1 MFRRIPPI
9 HRIYL
14 QPVRVQHKRDKPGI
28 RGERREIIVQD
39 CFRLRRCGRGGFL
52 PGDGNGIPEHA
63 HQIVEHVM
71 RKRAA
76 GGHERKEQRR
86 CRDNPG
92 GGAHRPPT
100 PRPGTPTLPR
110 GGNHGPPAL
119 RRAFHNSGA
128 FRNICRCPIVSM
140 RGGNHGPPAFRRAFH
155 NGGGFRNAS
164 RRLPVLPRGGVCNGD
179 ALGRFRRGRL
189 PRQNAVVCRPPFRR
203 AFRVL
208 LFCARDH
215 LRKRRGRIGL
225 QQPFRFRERH
235 HERVVQ
241 QFRVLAQ
248 KCYRSPVPHI
258 FIPPSLHMTYRQ
270 AKM

>member
-9 HRIYL
+9 HPIYL
-14 QPVRVQHKRDKPGI
+14 QPIYIQHKRDKPGI
-28 RGERREIIVQD
+28 RGERREIVILN

-86 CRDNPG
+86 C
-92 GGAHRPPT
+92 
-100 PRPGTPTLPR
+100 
-110 GGNHGPPAL
+110 
-119 RRAFHNSGA
+119 
-128 FRNICRCPIVSM
+128 PIVSM
-140 RGGNHGPPAFRRAFH
+140 RGGNHGPPAFRRVFH

-179 ALGRFRRGRL
+179 ALGRFRRSRL

-235 HERVVQ
+235 HERIVQ

>member
-9 HRIYL
+9 HPIYL
-14 QPVRVQHKRDKPGI
+14 QPIYIQHKRDKPGI
-28 RGERREIIVQD
+28 RGERREIVILN

-110 GGNHGPPAL
+110 GGNHGPPTL
-119 RRAFHNSGA
+119 
-128 FRNICRCPIVSM
+128 
-140 RGGNHGPPAFRRAFH
+140 RRAFH
-155 NGGGFRNAS
+155 NGGAFRNAS

-179 ALGRFRRGRL
+179 ALGRFRRSRL

-235 HERVVQ
+235 HERIVQ

>member
-1 MFRRIPPI
+1 
-9 HRIYL
+9 
-14 QPVRVQHKRDKPGI
+14 
-28 RGERREIIVQD
+28 
-39 CFRLRRCGRGGFL
+39 
-52 PGDGNGIPEHA
+52 
-63 HQIVEHVM
+63 M

-100 PRPGTPTLPR
+100 PRPGTPALPR
-110 GGNHGPPAL
+110 GGNHGPPTLRRAFQNGGVFRNSGRCPIASMRVGNHGPPTL

-128 FRNICRCPIVSM
+128 FRNACRCPIVSM

-179 ALGRFRRGRL
+179 ALGRFRHSRL
-189 PRQNAVVCRPPFRR
+189 PCQNAVVCRPPFRR

-241 QFRVLAQ
+241 QFRALAQ

>member
-110 GGNHGPPAL
+110 GGNHGPPA
-119 RRAFHNSGA
+119 
-128 FRNICRCPIVSM
+128 
-140 RGGNHGPPAFRRAFH
+140 FRRVFH

-164 RRLPVLPRGGVCNGD
+164 RRLSVLPRGGVCNGD

-241 QFRVLAQ
+241 QFRVPAQ